1 MLWFSK
7 KKESKELP
15 DCTGRLAHIAFIMDG
30 NGRWAKRRGMPRT
43 YGHKQGAEAMRRL
56 VRHCG
61 DIGIKT
67 ATVYAFST
75 ENWSRPKD
83 EVDAIMRILENYVE
97 EAFSL
102 LDVENVRYIF
112 LGDKTRLPERLRTR
126 AAELERVSKNK
137 PLTLNI
143 ALNYGGRAEIVHA
156 CNSLIREGASE
167 ITEEMLA
174 ERMYTYESPDPDL
187 VVRTGGDV
195 RLSNFLLWQSA
206 YAELC
211 FTKTLW
217 PDLSNDALDDII
229 RDFLSRSR
237 RFGGLDPEKK

>member
-1 MLWFSK
+1 MGLFSRK
-7 KKESKELP
+7 KKPKESP
-15 DCTGRLAHIAFIMDG
+15 DCTGRLMHIAFIMDG

-43 YGHKQGAEAMRRL
+43 FGHKQGAEAMRRL

-97 EAFSL
+97 EAFTL
-102 LDVENVRYIF
+102 LDVENVRYVF
-112 LGDKTRLPERLRTR
+112 LGDKSRLPETLRNR
-126 AAELERVSKNK
+126 AEELERVSLDK

-143 ALNYGGRAEIVHA
+143 ALNYGARAEIVHA
-156 CNSLIREGASE
+156 CNELLSDGVTS
-167 ITEEMLA
+167 ITEDMLSSKL
-174 ERMYTYESPDPDL
+174 YTSHSPDPDL
-187 VVRTGGDV
+187 IVRTGGDI
-195 RLSNFLLWQSA
+195 RISNFLLWQAA